1 MQLQSKIEPIFFP
14 DAEQSTVMH
23 MGLQPLR
30 KDQWMMVDKDLPQ
43 FLAHKLQQ
51 AELQPDRVY
60 QYLPQSAAAQEEF
73 VRTLHSHLMRDH
85 GYSINTGNSLT
96 HPDYALEWDNSLTD
110 LWHSS
115 LLIQEDICI
124 LELIDD
130 NYCLTAASVCSP
142 SNWKMEEKIGCTV
155 DVIHDPVPGYQ
166 DEMAA
171 KVNRL
176 LHGIKVDKPVQRLN
190 WSIQPGADLFWRGD
204 LKDYSGV
211 NDKYWRV
218 ERQTLLRL
226 PETQAIYGLV
236 ISIIILFVIANTF
249 IGLL

>member
-1 MQLQSKIEPIFFP
+1 
-14 DAEQSTVMH
+14 
-23 MGLQPLR
+23 
-30 KDQWMMVDKDLPQ
+30 
-43 FLAHKLQQ
+43 
-51 AELQPDRVY
+51 
-60 QYLPQSAAAQEEF
+60 
-73 VRTLHSHLMRDH
+73 VRTLHSHLLRDH

-96 HPDYALEWDNSLTD
+96 HPGYALEWDKSLTD

-115 LLIQEDICI
+115 LWIQEDICI

-130 NYCLTAASVCSP
+130 DYCLTAASVCSP

-166 DEMAA
+166 DKIAA

-190 WSIQPGADLFWRGD
+190 WSIQPGADMFWRAD
-204 LKDYSGV
+204 LKGYSGV

-218 ERQTLLRL
+218 ERQTFLRL
-226 PETQAIYGLV
+226 PETQAVVFRIRV
-236 ISIIILFVIANTF
+236 FMHSFEVMIQFPDFQKNISNILQQLPQEQKSYKN
-249 IGLL
+249 L